1 MEIYTRNTKS
11 IQNDW
16 EEQLCDALRAKLYIF
31 WRRVSHI
38 LLFSTLS
45 LSVFLKLKNNWH
57 SSDGHYGLYLDDT
70 LNNGSSSPCPTFDN
84 EPLCSPGP
92 KKAGTATVEF
102 DCVGLEVWGM
112 G

>member
-16 EEQLCDALRAKLYIF
+16 EEQLCDALRAKLYF
-31 WRRVSHI
+31 VWRRVSCR
-38 LLFSTLS
+38 LLFSLS
-45 LSVFLKLKNNWH
+45 LSLSSYNWR